1 MAVLDLA
8 ASPDPLSARI
18 VAVNQPMERIL
29 VGQSG
34 TALGRVARDFT
45 LPERQEEAAKYL
57 GLLTSSLLDGYHLN
71 ARIRQSSGEVV
82 DVQVWV
88 RRLELGDGHNLAAT
102 IVAPGDVLA
111 TDMNTTTVSNSTVD
125 VAVIITDS
133 GWAIEEASDA
143 VRALLGYEP
152 AALVGRSLLTL
163 VHAQDTPPFLLGL
176 AQTIASHQTV
186 VARARV
192 AGSDGTWREMTCL
205 LSAVNPE
212 SPLRLGI
219 VLTSGAP
226 QLDRVAQGSVLGP
239 DLMRILEDITAS
251 GPINSANEHVRK
263 LIGLSERQREIVA
276 RLLAG
281 ERAPQI
287 AKAMFLSPSTVRN
300 HLTAVFRKFGV
311 HSQVELIA
319 LLRHSVDPPQRA

>member
-8 ASPDPLSARI
+8 ASPDPLSAPI
-18 VAVNQPMERIL
+18 VAVNQAMDRIL
-29 VGQSG
+29 MGKSG

-45 LPERQEEAAKYL
+45 LPEREEDGAKYL
-57 GLLTSSLLDGYHLN
+57 GFLTSSLLDGYHLN
-71 ARIRQSSGEVV
+71 ARIRQGSGEVV

-88 RRLELGDGHNLAAT
+88 RRLELGDGHNPAAA
-102 IVAPGDVLA
+102 IVVAPGDVLA

-133 GWAIEEASDA
+133 GWVIEEASDA

-186 VARARV
+186 VARPRV

-212 SPLRLGI
+212 SPLRLGL
-219 VLTSGAP
+219 VLSSCSPPLERA
-226 QLDRVAQGSVLGP
+226 AQGGVLGP

-251 GPINSANEHVRK
+251 GPVNSGNEHVRK
-263 LIGLSERQREIVA
+263 LIGLSPRQREIVA

-300 HLTAVFRKFGV
+300 HLTGVFRKFGV
-311 HSQVELIA
+311 HSQVELM
-319 LLRHSVDPPQRA
+319 SVLKEPSDSR